1 MSKPMVLVVD
11 DEENIREGLRS
22 YFKMDG
28 FDVITAVDGED
39 GLEKFKTIGA
49 DAIILDLKMPK
60 LGGMDFLK
68 KTRNISG
75 DVPVVILT
83 GHGGVDDAVEAMK
96 QGAYD
101 FVTKPPNLEQLSMM
115 ISRAITEAHRKNRV
129 ENLSR
134 MVDEKYNFENI
145 IGNSPPI
152 SRVLD
157 MIKQVAPTDATALVT
172 GGSGTGKELIA
183 SAIHT
188 NSKRKDK
195 PFIKV
200 HCAALPENLLE
211 SELFGHEKGAF
222 TGAIARKRGRFEL
235 ADGGTIFLDEI
246 GEISPVVQVKLLR
259 VLQEQEFERLGGEE
273 TLKVNIRIIAATNK
287 NLRAEVEAGRFRED
301 LFFRL
306 NVINIHIP
314 ELKERPA
321 DIPLL
326 ANFFMREF
334 SKKHSKKIDE
344 ITTGAMKLLEKYDW
358 PGNVR
363 ELQNVIENAVVL
375 LRDKVIDINNLPD
388 NIREFEGKKRIVLEV
403 GLSLSEVEKQVIL
416 STLDAVNGNKS
427 KAARIL
433 GIGRKTLLRK
443 LESY

>member
-1 MSKPMVLVVD
+1 MVLVVD